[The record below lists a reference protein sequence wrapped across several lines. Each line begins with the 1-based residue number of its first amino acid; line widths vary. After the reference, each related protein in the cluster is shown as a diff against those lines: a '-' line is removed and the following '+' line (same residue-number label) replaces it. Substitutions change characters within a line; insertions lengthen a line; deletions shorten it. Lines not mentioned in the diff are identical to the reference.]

1 MYSVF
6 LYSFNHDVYY
16 TVMKVG
22 RAVEYTFFFGLLF
35 LAGYMV
41 WLIMAPFIAAL
52 ALSVIIVTICN
63 PIYSRIKKRVPRQ
76 NKSVAA
82 FISTMFVT
90 LVIVIPLILMSSL
103 IVREV
108 VAFYQDVSAGDLQIQ
123 EQLTALQTR
132 LQYLMPGLE
141 LDLAG
146 QIRTSAEW
154 FTGNLGAIFAGTLST
169 IFAFFIALIGAFY
182 FFRDGREL
190 LELLI
195 KVSPLPDQEDRII
208 FARLAKAVRAV
219 ATGTVLVAL
228 IQGSLVTIG
237 FTLFGLGE
245 RAILWG
251 AVASLGALIPGI
263 GTTVV
268 TAPAIIYLFFTGDM
282 TNAVAL
288 LIWSMLIVGLVDNL
302 IGPYLISRGNNLH
315 PFIILIS
322 VLGGISLVGPIGFVI
337 GPVIV
342 TLFIVLLEI
351 YNQYI
356 VNEKPI
362 QKTNEIL

>member
-1 MYSVF
+1 
-6 LYSFNHDVYY
+6 
-16 TVMKVG
+16 
-22 RAVEYTFFFGLLF
+22 
-35 LAGYMV
+35 
-41 WLIMAPFIAAL
+41 
-52 ALSVIIVTICN
+52 
-63 PIYSRIKKRVPRQ
+63 
-76 NKSVAA
+76 
-82 FISTMFVT
+82 
-90 LVIVIPLILMSSL
+90 MSSL